1 MEGALATDSSSS
13 ASTLQDRIPVI
24 LTHEGVS
31 SVWKQRAARGP
42 ATRDVDHRNRIAE
55 HVERTLGTKIELFI
69 SERQPCHGLTVD
81 VLVVPPTDERPFY
94 VLVTRGLSE
103 MHMNVH
109 PLAKHSPSRIE
120 LVICLPKTWEVS
132 LEAFRKSEQYFWP
145 VRQLKRHA
153 LFPAI
158 HHTFISLGHTVAN
171 ELVNDDIPPSPDNPS
186 RPFCSNTIMN
196 SMLMMVP
203 ALLPEDFHI
212 MTVKKPNKKKKKRSR
227 KKDKT
232 ETSNNGQATGTAA
245 APANDD
251 GTHETAAVATTDQA
265 AGAAEGQLPPP
276 PAQASTNESDGETN
290 RQREQLEAEVKDGA
304 NNETKPDEGKEKENE
319 SEEGRKNEEETEVKR
334 TEAQQ
339 QQQQP
344 REGEEEDEEEEEAGE
359 KEVQE
364 PQQDGEKKKVRRRRG
379 GKKKNKKNGEN
390 GKQGETEESKGKAND
405 DNSNNGDGGKPKQRQ
420 KRNEE
425 PFLYGENKEDVYFY
439 QLLPLYQEEVDF
451 KLKHGLDALLERLE
465 QLPPLDVMTI
475 TPGRRNVCQMPVKRK
490 ILRAQRRA
498 SPKSAGTVLSE
509 SPASPSVVDPPRV
522 VVEDGTNGGGEE
534 QLPPEEEEKAKVR
547 EAAEEEEERKEA
559 EVDESEAS
567 VKPRE
572 DGTKAD
578 EQVCT
583 NGKGNEHK

>member
-232 ETSNNGQATGTAA
+232 DTSNNGQATGTAA
-245 APANDD
+245 ASANDD
-251 GTHETAAVATTDQA
+251 GTHETAAAAAADQA
-265 AGAAEGQLPPP
+265 AGAADGQSPPP
-276 PAQASTNESDGETN
+276 QASTNESDADTN
-290 RQREQLEAEVKDGA
+290 RQREQLEAEVKHGGA
-304 NNETKPDEGKEKENE
+304 NTETKPDEGKEKENE
-319 SEEGRKNEEETEVKR
+319 NEEGKNEEEGRKNEEEMEVKR
-334 TEAQQ
+334 TEE

-344 REGEEEDEEEEEAGE
+344 REGEEEEAGIGE

-364 PQQDGEKKKVRRRRG
+364 PQQDGEKRKVRRRRG

-405 DNSNNGDGGKPKQRQ
+405 DNSNNHGDGGKPKQRQ

-498 SPKSAGTVLSE
+498 SPKSADTILSE

-522 VVEDGTNGGGEE
+522 VVEDGTNGGGDDE
-534 QLPPEEEEKAKVR
+534 QLPPEEAKVK
-547 EAAEEEEERKEA
+547 EEEEEKEA
-559 EVDESEAS
+559 AVDESEAS

-583 NGKGNEHK
+583 NGKGQ